1 MDFGSFVLTIIAVGL
16 LCVVIFLLKWM
27 YKNVEFSEN
36 KKIQH
41 YVEVGLK
48 AVIIFFYCILAYTVL
63 EALLILIAPL
73 TEKIG
78 SAFSIALD
86 KILSFLAKLVP
97 FAVLIAIA
105 KYYWKNRNKKD
116 GGDGGDGGNGSG
128 GGDVDKELQ
137 RQRANEIYPTL
148 RAFMFRIICAVS
160 ESNILIKKSDPHDIE
175 TVAISGEHFYLDGSV
190 PIFQFEAE
198 SSDEVT
204 QEQADTLRDML
215 QENGMK
221 YISDFPMLISPDAG
235 GRAPFEVLRVHPLG
249 YRICVDIVLTTAD
262 SVDLIEKSRR
272 ARVERKMQ
280 EKQKRVNTQDPLF

>member
-1 MDFGSFVLTIIAVGL
+1 MSFVNFIISLVLIGAMCG
-16 LCVVIFLLKWM
+16 VISFLKWSL
-27 YKNVEFSEN
+27 KNVEFS
-36 KKIQH
+36 KKPKIQFFAEIS
-41 YVEVGLK
+41 VKVAIGIVGIL
-48 AVIIFFYCILAYTVL
+48 LAYVVIQNL
-63 EALLILIAPL
+63 FILIAPL
-73 TEKIG
+73 TETLDV
-78 SAFSIALD
+78 AFSSALD

-116 GGDGGDGGNGSG
+116 GGDGGNGSG
-128 GGDVDKELQ
+128 GGEVDRELQ

-148 RAFMFRIICAVS
+148 RAFMFRVICAVS
-160 ESNILIKKSDPHDIE
+160 ESNILIKKSDPHNIE
-175 TVAISGEHFYLDGSV
+175 TVAISGEHFYFAGQV
-190 PIFQFEAE
+190 PVFQFEAE

-204 QEQADTLRDML
+204 QELADTLRDML

-221 YISDFPMLISPDAG
+221 YICDFPILISPDAG

-249 YRICVDIVLTTAD
+249 YRICVDVVLTTAD